1 MKGKLWK
8 ITLFLICLF
17 SCAFLS
23 SSLAYSASY
32 SSGLGDR
39 SDRSYSGTSNS
50 PNRLYN
56 NDSSHTSIT
65 NVSNDYYGINVIRNS
80 VSDDGEK
87 TLTDVNSL
95 YSGSTSIIYDTDSQH
110 TAGYEHY
117 NTDVYGATFDG
128 ASTDISVNVGS
139 LDSGANEYITI
150 ESSTFNTPV
159 TVTATNSL
167 GNDSYVSLTDS
178 TFNSSVAINATNVT
192 LGSTSETSGM
202 LTTLNNIYTWLTGGL
217 RDQINYF
224 NAKFT
229 LLLYFVGRNLV
240 YDQPTTLTATVGG
253 MSESMNLMEIKYTPF
268 VLTEDTELIANGTTY
283 TFYGTLPA
291 CLRIEICDRIV
302 SFMNA
307 FFVKFRAWYYP
318 LSVDSPFYWRYYNTD
333 TGEEEEINLAGV
345 LYNLTWYV
353 GQLYSLQVENSSLS
367 QLTDKV
373 EEVSETFQEYEQK
386 EQQIVDSVKAN
397 IQSFAPDLSEIQ
409 SLRAL
414 GWCSHY
420 LQLLWSSLGLYGTM
434 IVVGLL
440 MGVCMQFIGYFRY
453 KL

>member
-1 MKGKLWK
+1 MVGKLWK
-8 ITLFLICLF
+8 ITSFLICLF

-23 SSLAYSASY
+23 SSVAYSASY

-39 SDRSYSGTSNS
+39 SDMVYSGSSDS
-50 PNRLYN
+50 PNKLYN
-56 NDSSHTSIT
+56 NNSRDTSIT
-65 NVSNDYYGINVIRNS
+65 NVSNDYNGVNEIRNS
-80 VSDDGEK
+80 VSKEGEK
-87 TLTDVNSL
+87 TLTDVDSV
-95 YSGSTSIIYDTDSQH
+95 YSGSTSIVYDSRINH
-110 TAGYEHY
+110 SGGYEHY
-117 NTDVYGATFDG
+117 NTDVYGATFNG
-128 ASTDISVNVGS
+128 TNTDISVKVGQ
-139 LDSGANEYITI
+139 LDSGANEYITV

-159 TVTATNSL
+159 TVTATNTL

-229 LLLYFVGRNLV
+229 LMLYFVGRNLV
-240 YDQPTTLTATVGG
+240 YDQPTTLTASVGG
-253 MSESMNLMEIKYTPF
+253 MSESMDLMQIKYTPF
-268 VLTEDTELIANGTTY
+268 VLTEDTEMIANGSTY

-291 CLRIEICDRIV
+291 CLRIEIGDRIV
-302 SFMNA
+302 SFLNA

-367 QLTDKV
+367 QLTEKV
-373 EEVSETFQEYEQK
+373 EEVSETFQQYEQQ
-386 EQQIVDSVKAN
+386 EQQIVDSVKTN
-397 IQSFAPDLSEIQ
+397 IQSFTPDLSEIQ

-414 GWCSHY
+414 GWCSRY
-420 LQLLWSSLGLYGTM
+420 LQLLWASLGLYGTM
-434 IVVGLL
+434 IVIGLM